1 MRMRYI
7 AWALLALAPAFPAA
21 AVEID
26 PYLRAHA
33 GVNSAHGGQ
42 TCFGL
47 AGAEA
52 KYRLGNE
59 CGVYGELMLGQQLQ
73 RGTDGSVLKGY
84 AMLNLANN
92 AASSNARRPQGGWSI
107 GLPQA
112 YLALEN
118 LPALGGA
125 TLWAGRRYYKR
136 ESTHI
141 TDFMYWNPSGLGGGI
156 ENVPV
161 GGLQFS
167 YAFLHDDRQTMPTMQ
182 AGDTASRHDFQ
193 LRGWN
198 VNPGGAL
205 EFGLTLIHGNGDGN
219 GEGKG
224 EGESEGHGGAML
236 TVQHR
241 QKNLAGVGDNRLVVQ
256 WGRGAG
262 ADNGATGDT
271 SNGSDVHRLRI
282 IEGWHAQVNRRLGAE
297 LVAVWQRDT
306 ARDPAKAKTW
316 ASAGGRLS
324 YGVTDHIKLLADLGH
339 DRVAPRNGPVRRLT
353 KFTGAVALSSG
364 PGYFERPELRL
375 FFTHARWND
384 AARAAAGS
392 GDPLAA
398 NGIFGKALS
407 GYTVGIAFENAW

>member
-1 MRMRYI
+1 MRIKHI
-7 AWALLALAPAFPAA
+7 APALLALASGFPAA
-21 AVEID
+21 ALDID
-26 PYLRAHA
+26 SYLRAHA

-47 AGAEA
+47 AGAES

-59 CGVYGELMLGQQLQ
+59 CGVYGELLLGQQLQ
-73 RGTDGSVLKGY
+73 RGTDGSTLKAY
-84 AMLNLANN
+84 AMLNLGNN
-92 AASSNARRPQGGWSI
+92 AASSNARRPQGGWTI

-118 LPALGGA
+118 LPGLGGA

-161 GGLQFS
+161 GGLKFS
-167 YAFLHDDRQTMPTMQ
+167 YAFLHDDRQTMPNMQ
-182 AGDTASRHDFQ
+182 VGDIASRHDLQ
-193 LRGWN
+193 LRGLQ

-205 EFGLTLIHGNGDGN
+205 ELGLTLIHGNGSGGGDR
-219 GEGKG
+219 
-224 EGESEGHGGAML
+224 HGGSML

-241 QKNLAGVGDNRLVVQ
+241 QTGVLGTGENRLVLQ
-256 WGRGAG
+256 WGTGAG

-271 SNGSDVHRLRI
+271 ANGSDVHRLRI
-282 IEGWHAQVNRRLGAE
+282 VEGWQAQVNERLGAE

-306 ARDPAKAKTW
+306 AHDPAKAKTW

-324 YGVTDHIKLLADLGH
+324 YGVTRHVKLLADIGH
-339 DRVAPRNGPVRRLT
+339 DRVAPKHGDVRRLT
-353 KFTGAVALSSG
+353 KFTGAVALSAG
-364 PGYFERPELRL
+364 RGYFDRPELRL
-375 FFTHARWND
+375 FFTQARWND
-384 AARAAAGS
+384 AARAAAAD

-398 NGIFGKALS
+398 NGIFGKALN
-407 GYTVGIAFENAW
+407 GYTIGIALENCW

>member
-1 MRMRYI
+1 MRMNRI
-7 AWALLALAPAFPAA
+7 ALALLALAPVFPAA
-21 AVEID
+21 AVEVQ

-33 GVNSAHGGQ
+33 GVNSEHGGQ

-47 AGAEA
+47 AGAES

-59 CGVYGELMLGQQLQ
+59 CGVYGELLLGQELQ
-73 RGTDGSVLKGY
+73 RGTDGSALKGY
-84 AMLNLANN
+84 AMLNLAND

-156 ENVPV
+156 ENLPV
-161 GGLQFS
+161 GGLRFS
-167 YAFLHDDRQTMPTMQ
+167 YAFLHDDRETMPTMQ

-193 LRGWN
+193 LRGLE
-198 VNPGGAL
+198 VNRGGSL
-205 EFGLTLIHGNGDGN
+205 EFGVTLIHGNG
-219 GEGKG
+219 EGDR
-224 EGESEGHGGAML
+224 HGGSML

-241 QKNLAGVGDNRLVVQ
+241 QGGLPGGGENRLALQ
-256 WGRGAG
+256 WGTGAG

-282 IEGWHAQVNRRLGAE
+282 VEGWHAQVNGRLGAE

-306 ARDPAKAKTW
+306 AHDPAKAKTW
-316 ASAGGRLS
+316 ASAGGRVS
-324 YGVTDHIKLLADLGH
+324 YGITDHVKLLADLGH
-339 DRVAPRNGPVRRLT
+339 DRVAPRNGETRRLT
-353 KFTGAVALSSG
+353 KFTGAIALSSG

-384 AARAAAGS
+384 AARAAAAD

-398 NGIFGKALS
+398 NGVFGKALS
-407 GYTVGIAFENAW
+407 GYTVGVAFENCW